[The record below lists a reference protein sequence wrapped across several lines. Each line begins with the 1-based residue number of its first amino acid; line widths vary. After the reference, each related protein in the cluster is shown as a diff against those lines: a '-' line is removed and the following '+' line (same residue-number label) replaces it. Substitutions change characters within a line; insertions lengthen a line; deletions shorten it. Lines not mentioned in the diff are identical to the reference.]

1 MKNVVYILN
10 SVIIFLI
17 TFLIQFMRNSKAVGV
32 LWGVFTVCYTVL
44 IIVVFLQVNIFKII
58 LILPIFEG
66 KCTAKFCWQLPSK
79 NVVLCI
85 NQLSS
90 NKLEGFFAI
99 HKVILKLFLVV
110 STPDVESRAPFQ
122 IVVNYQDCV
131 LLSSACKLLV

>member
-1 MKNVVYILN
+1 
-10 SVIIFLI
+10 
-17 TFLIQFMRNSKAVGV
+17 MRNSKAVGV

-44 IIVVFLQVNIFKII
+44 IIVVFLQVNIFENI
-58 LILPIFEG
+58 LIFPILEG
-66 KCTAKFCWQLPSK
+66 KCTTKFCSHLPSK
-79 NVVLCI
+79 NEECCSMYKPT

-90 NKLEGFFAI
+90 NKLKGFFAT